1 MVVSSSGSATEQLAL
16 IKCGLIKKVSAFV
29 PGDDGGS
36 IAAVLSNFQNIGKV
50 TKSGLHVEVD
60 LAFDAKGVQALP
72 QQYGRVVGGAVQ
84 KLRVHFCGKKACSGL
99 SCKLHLGEWAYVDE
113 DRDAAVATGMTPNDR
128 LLLSLLAP
136 VANNEAATPPA
147 KGRPPMPKAEPPKS
161 PMPGEFAIYS
171 PPAPP
176 PGLPVAIVEW
186 AQDNDIPEMAEL
198 LARHRLRRVAELA
211 ALTDSDVD
219 AICIVERCDAGTRS
233 RFRLALMK
241 LRKLT
246 EERTNTEERSG
257 WFDAGTGE
265 ELPKSLVRGAG
276 MGGPEF
282 VSDPESGVGFVQLP
296 GRGFVIVRR
305 HARAAA
311 VPLAPQVAAG
321 ILPPPDFCEPGP
333 LEMLAASAR
342 QLLNRSERTEGQMS
356 DQPVQQLL
364 NRSERT
370 EELTMDQPAP
380 LKTAYPR
387 TTMSPS
393 SAGAHAQT
401 SFTPG
406 GRLLVNPQ
414 QRHAPRPVA
423 LKVDKTH
430 ATAIHEEWT
439 NSGTVKV
446 QEAVA
451 SRSWKSL
458 EAKEAAFDMA
468 RAVDVAEASGL
479 VIAAEPTAEVLL
491 RAIAANWFADRHPK
505 EAEVAKWLKESS
517 MSNFGVPRGMLEDAR
532 AMRKLMAKASEPE

>member
-60 LAFDAKGVQALP
+60 LAFDAKGVAALP

-198 LARHRLRRVAELA
+198 LARNRLRRVAELA

-219 AICIVERCDAGTRS
+219 AIFVVERCDAGTRS

-257 WFDAGTGE
+257 WFDAETGE

-321 ILPPPDFCEPGP
+321 ILPPDFCEPGP

-342 QLLNRSERTEGQMS
+342 QLLSRMEGT
-356 DQPVQQLL
+356 DGPTLDTPVQ
-364 NRSERT
+364 NAT
-370 EELTMDQPAP
+370 TIP
-380 LKTAYPR
+380 KTAG
-387 TTMSPS
+387 T
-393 SAGAHAQT
+393 SAQA

-406 GRLLVNPQ
+406 GRLLASPL
-414 QRHAPRPVA
+414 QRQAPRPVA

-430 ATAIHEEWT
+430 ATAIYEEWT
-439 NSGTVKV
+439 NSGTVKM

-458 EAKEAAFDMA
+458 EAKRAAFDMA

-479 VIAAEPTAEVLL
+479 EIGVEPVAEVML
-491 RAIAANWFADRHPK
+491 RAIAATWFADRHPK
-505 EAEVAKWLKESS
+505 EAEVAEWLKESS
-517 MSNFGVPRGMLEDAR
+517 MSHFGVPRGMLEDAR
-532 AMRKLMAKASEPE
+532 AMRKLMVKAAEPE